1 MGYKQKG
8 QDIKSSFS
16 GFKNKTS
23 NGGGGDEDSWS
34 SLFSEI
40 GTTVKNWWN
49 SGEPSQHVNPEI
61 KRTTKEPVKHSNVV
75 YHKDTESSVGQTST
89 RFQSSSDIL
98 NREGRN

>member
-23 NGGGGDEDSWS
+23 KGDGGDEDSWS

-40 GTTVKNWWN
+40 RDTAKDWWS
-49 SGEPSQHVNPEI
+49 SGEPAQFINPEI
-61 KRTTKEPVKHSNVV
+61 KRTTKKPVKHSNVV

-89 RFQSSSDIL
+89 GFQSSSDIL
-98 NREGRN
+98 NRKDRN